1 MMGQRQREQVQ
12 RGCAVGTVVLLAW
25 LCRVLPLE
33 GLPSGLQEACGIL
46 RSLLYLSLFAGW
58 GISLYNRTVHPQVRR
73 LLLNVDLLMLFW
85 ILVRTLRFQLNTPP
99 GMDRMLGYLYY
110 APMLGIPVLCV
121 QLVLTVDRSERYRLS
136 AWARMLWL
144 PSAVLLELVLTND
157 LHQQVFRLQQPW
169 NENYQYG
176 WLFGLVV
183 GWIVI
188 CILLAFGIIAHKS
201 RNPRILRR
209 LPLPAIPMVLLG
221 VYAVLY
227 GFHIPLIKQFLG
239 DMTIV
244 HCLMTAASLEGGLR
258 CGLIQ
263 SNTGYEELHQQVWAP
278 THGRRVDGKN
288 PSFVLPDGTCWL
300 YSEQTVF
307 GEGVRPH
314 VECIFSEVTDL
325 QRQRQELLRQNQELL
340 RMNRELRRLSENVQE
355 MTREKEILEFKTR
368 LHDEMGYGLTAV
380 RQCLLQ
386 RKDPAELE
394 ASLEQMNKAV
404 QLYRKDS
411 EAPPEENEW
420 DVFVEDA
427 AQLGVTVALQGP
439 MPRQHQQLLLTIAR
453 ECITNAV
460 RYAGANRLE
469 ITITPQG
476 GGQRWQFENDGP
488 PPADP
493 AITPGGGLTAIQRRV
508 MQAGGTMEVQARPR
522 YRLCVNLP
530 KEETI

>member
-1 MMGQRQREQVQ
+1 MWNKLKQWLHPDHIT
-12 RGCAVGTVVLLAW
+12 RGSIKEGFDDLPAAV
-25 LCRVLPLE
+25 C
-33 GLPSGLQEACGIL
+33 
-46 RSLLYLSLFAGW
+46 YF
-58 GISLYNRTVHPQVRR
+58 
-73 LLLNVDLLMLFW
+73 
-85 ILVRTLRFQLNTPP
+85 TP
-99 GMDRMLGYLYY
+99 D
-110 APMLGIPVLCV
+110 
-121 QLVLTVDRSERYRLS
+121 
-136 AWARMLWL
+136 
-144 PSAVLLELVLTND
+144 
-157 LHQQVFRLQQPW
+157 
-169 NENYQYG
+169 
-176 WLFGLVV
+176 
-183 GWIVI
+183 
-188 CILLAFGIIAHKS
+188 GII
-201 RNPRILRR
+201 R
-209 LPLPAIPMVLLG
+209 LCNRQMFR
-221 VYAVLY
+221 VYRALS
-227 GFHIPLIKQFLG
+227 GRDLQ
-239 DMTIV
+239 
-244 HCLMTAASLEGGLR
+244 SL
-258 CGLIQ
+258 
-263 SNTGYEELHQQVWAP
+263 EELHQQVWAP

-307 GEGVRPH
+307 GEGGSPH

-325 QRQRQELLRQNQELL
+325 QRQRQELLRQNQEL
-340 RMNRELRRLSENVQE
+340 
-355 MTREKEILEFKTR
+355 
-368 LHDEMGYGLTAV
+368 
-380 RQCLLQ
+380 Q

-394 ASLEQMNKAV
+394 ASLEQMKKAV
-404 QLYRKDS
+404 QLFRKDS

-476 GGQRWQFENDGP
+476 GGQSWQFENDGP

-508 MQAGGTMEVQARPR
+508 MQAGGTIEVQARPR

>member
-1 MMGQRQREQVQ
+1 MWNKLKQWLHPDHITRSSIKEGFDDLPA
-12 RGCAVGTVVLLAW
+12 AV
-25 LCRVLPLE
+25 C
-33 GLPSGLQEACGIL
+33 
-46 RSLLYLSLFAGW
+46 YF
-58 GISLYNRTVHPQVRR
+58 
-73 LLLNVDLLMLFW
+73 
-85 ILVRTLRFQLNTPP
+85 TP
-99 GMDRMLGYLYY
+99 D
-110 APMLGIPVLCV
+110 
-121 QLVLTVDRSERYRLS
+121 
-136 AWARMLWL
+136 
-144 PSAVLLELVLTND
+144 
-157 LHQQVFRLQQPW
+157 
-169 NENYQYG
+169 
-176 WLFGLVV
+176 
-183 GWIVI
+183 
-188 CILLAFGIIAHKS
+188 GII
-201 RNPRILRR
+201 R
-209 LPLPAIPMVLLG
+209 LCNRQMFR
-221 VYAVLY
+221 VYRALS
-227 GFHIPLIKQFLG
+227 GRDLQ
-239 DMTIV
+239 
-244 HCLMTAASLEGGLR
+244 SL
-258 CGLIQ
+258 
-263 SNTGYEELHQQVWAP
+263 EELHQQVWAP

-355 MTREKEILEFKTR
+355 MTREKEIMAFKTR
-368 LHDEMGYGLTAV
+368 LHDKMGYGLTAV

-386 RKDPAELE
+386 QKDPAELE
-394 ASLEQMNKAV
+394 ASLEQMK
-404 QLYRKDS
+404 K
-411 EAPPEENEW
+411 
-420 DVFVEDA
+420 A

-439 MPRQHQQLLLTIAR
+439 MPRQRQQLLLTIAR

-488 PPADP
+488 PPAAP

>member
-1 MMGQRQREQVQ
+1 M
-12 RGCAVGTVVLLAW
+12 C
-25 LCRVLPLE
+25 
-33 GLPSGLQEACGIL
+33 
-46 RSLLYLSLFAGW
+46 YF
-58 GISLYNRTVHPQVRR
+58 
-73 LLLNVDLLMLFW
+73 
-85 ILVRTLRFQLNTPP
+85 TP
-99 GMDRMLGYLYY
+99 D
-110 APMLGIPVLCV
+110 
-121 QLVLTVDRSERYRLS
+121 
-136 AWARMLWL
+136 
-144 PSAVLLELVLTND
+144 
-157 LHQQVFRLQQPW
+157 
-169 NENYQYG
+169 
-176 WLFGLVV
+176 
-183 GWIVI
+183 
-188 CILLAFGIIAHKS
+188 GII
-201 RNPRILRR
+201 R
-209 LPLPAIPMVLLG
+209 LCNRQMFR
-221 VYAVLY
+221 VYRALS
-227 GFHIPLIKQFLG
+227 GRDLQ
-239 DMTIV
+239 
-244 HCLMTAASLEGGLR
+244 SL
-258 CGLIQ
+258 
-263 SNTGYEELHQQVWAP
+263 EELHQQVLAP

-300 YSEQTVF
+300 YSEQTVL

-355 MTREKEILEFKTR
+355 MTREKEIMAFKTR

-394 ASLEQMNKAV
+394 ASLEQMKKAV
-404 QLYRKDS
+404 QLFRKDS

>member
-1 MMGQRQREQVQ
+1 MWNKLKQWLHPDHITRSSIKEGFDDLPA
-12 RGCAVGTVVLLAW
+12 AV
-25 LCRVLPLE
+25 C
-33 GLPSGLQEACGIL
+33 
-46 RSLLYLSLFAGW
+46 YF
-58 GISLYNRTVHPQVRR
+58 
-73 LLLNVDLLMLFW
+73 
-85 ILVRTLRFQLNTPP
+85 TP
-99 GMDRMLGYLYY
+99 D
-110 APMLGIPVLCV
+110 
-121 QLVLTVDRSERYRLS
+121 
-136 AWARMLWL
+136 
-144 PSAVLLELVLTND
+144 
-157 LHQQVFRLQQPW
+157 
-169 NENYQYG
+169 
-176 WLFGLVV
+176 
-183 GWIVI
+183 
-188 CILLAFGIIAHKS
+188 GII
-201 RNPRILRR
+201 R
-209 LPLPAIPMVLLG
+209 LCNRQMFR
-221 VYAVLY
+221 VYRALS
-227 GFHIPLIKQFLG
+227 GRDLQ
-239 DMTIV
+239 
-244 HCLMTAASLEGGLR
+244 SL
-258 CGLIQ
+258 
-263 SNTGYEELHQQVWAP
+263 EELHQQVWAP

-355 MTREKEILEFKTR
+355 MTREKEIMAFKTR
-368 LHDEMGYGLTAV
+368 LHDKMGYGLTAV

-386 RKDPAELE
+386 QKDPAELE
-394 ASLEQMNKAV
+394 ASLEQMKKAV
-404 QLYRKDS
+404 QLFRKDS
-411 EAPPEENEW
+411 EALPEENEW

-439 MPRQHQQLLLTIAR
+439 MPRQRQQLLLTIAR
-453 ECITNAV
+453 ECITNTV

-488 PPADP
+488 PPAAP

>member
-1 MMGQRQREQVQ
+1 MWNKLKQWLHPDHITRSSIKEGFDDLPA
-12 RGCAVGTVVLLAW
+12 AV
-25 LCRVLPLE
+25 C
-33 GLPSGLQEACGIL
+33 
-46 RSLLYLSLFAGW
+46 YF
-58 GISLYNRTVHPQVRR
+58 
-73 LLLNVDLLMLFW
+73 
-85 ILVRTLRFQLNTPP
+85 TP
-99 GMDRMLGYLYY
+99 D
-110 APMLGIPVLCV
+110 
-121 QLVLTVDRSERYRLS
+121 
-136 AWARMLWL
+136 
-144 PSAVLLELVLTND
+144 
-157 LHQQVFRLQQPW
+157 
-169 NENYQYG
+169 
-176 WLFGLVV
+176 
-183 GWIVI
+183 
-188 CILLAFGIIAHKS
+188 GII
-201 RNPRILRR
+201 R
-209 LPLPAIPMVLLG
+209 LCNRQMFR
-221 VYAVLY
+221 VYRALS
-227 GFHIPLIKQFLG
+227 GRDLQ
-239 DMTIV
+239 
-244 HCLMTAASLEGGLR
+244 SL
-258 CGLIQ
+258 
-263 SNTGYEELHQQVWAP
+263 EELHQQVWAP

-404 QLYRKDS
+404 QLFRKDS
-411 EAPPEENEW
+411 ETSPEENEW

-439 MPRQHQQLLLTIAR
+439 MPRQRQQLLLTIAR

-522 YRLCVNLP
+522 YRRVASLSTAEMALAQCARHTVELVLMDVCTKGSRDGIDVAAEIKARYPETKVIIITSMVEESYLKRAKAAGAESFWYKDVSPESLLEVMDRTMAGESLYPDRTPETRLGQVSSTQLTPREIEVLRLVCEGLEYEEIAAELGISSRTVKRFVSSLLEKTGYSNRTRLAIAVTKKNFILP
-530 KEETI
+530 HLEE

>member
-1 MMGQRQREQVQ
+1 MWNKLKQWLHPDHIT
-12 RGCAVGTVVLLAW
+12 RGSIKEGFDDLPAAV
-25 LCRVLPLE
+25 C
-33 GLPSGLQEACGIL
+33 
-46 RSLLYLSLFAGW
+46 YF
-58 GISLYNRTVHPQVRR
+58 
-73 LLLNVDLLMLFW
+73 
-85 ILVRTLRFQLNTPP
+85 TP
-99 GMDRMLGYLYY
+99 D
-110 APMLGIPVLCV
+110 
-121 QLVLTVDRSERYRLS
+121 
-136 AWARMLWL
+136 
-144 PSAVLLELVLTND
+144 
-157 LHQQVFRLQQPW
+157 
-169 NENYQYG
+169 
-176 WLFGLVV
+176 
-183 GWIVI
+183 
-188 CILLAFGIIAHKS
+188 GII
-201 RNPRILRR
+201 R
-209 LPLPAIPMVLLG
+209 LCNRQMFR
-221 VYAVLY
+221 VYRALS
-227 GFHIPLIKQFLG
+227 GRDLQ
-239 DMTIV
+239 
-244 HCLMTAASLEGGLR
+244 SL
-258 CGLIQ
+258 
-263 SNTGYEELHQQVWAP
+263 EELHQQVWAP

-307 GEGVRPH
+307 GEGGSPH

-355 MTREKEILEFKTR
+355 MTREKEIMAFKTR

-394 ASLEQMNKAV
+394 ASLEQMKKAV
-404 QLYRKDS
+404 QLFRKDS

-476 GGQRWQFENDGP
+476 GGQSWQFENDGP

-508 MQAGGTMEVQARPR
+508 MQAGGTIEVQARPR
-522 YRLCVNLP
+522 YRRVASLSTAEMALAQCARHTVELVLMDVCTKGSRDGIDVAAEIKARYPETKVIIITSMVEESYLKRAKAAGAESFWYKDVSPESLLEVMDRTMAGESLYPDRTPETRLGQVSSTQLTPREIEVLRLVCEGLEYEEIAAELGISSRTVKRFVSSLLEKTGYSNRTRLAIAVTKKNFILP
-530 KEETI
+530 HLEEE

>member
-1 MMGQRQREQVQ
+1 MWNKLKQWLHPDHITRSSIKEGFDDLPA
-12 RGCAVGTVVLLAW
+12 AV
-25 LCRVLPLE
+25 C
-33 GLPSGLQEACGIL
+33 
-46 RSLLYLSLFAGW
+46 YF
-58 GISLYNRTVHPQVRR
+58 
-73 LLLNVDLLMLFW
+73 
-85 ILVRTLRFQLNTPP
+85 TP
-99 GMDRMLGYLYY
+99 D
-110 APMLGIPVLCV
+110 
-121 QLVLTVDRSERYRLS
+121 
-136 AWARMLWL
+136 
-144 PSAVLLELVLTND
+144 
-157 LHQQVFRLQQPW
+157 
-169 NENYQYG
+169 
-176 WLFGLVV
+176 
-183 GWIVI
+183 
-188 CILLAFGIIAHKS
+188 GII
-201 RNPRILRR
+201 R
-209 LPLPAIPMVLLG
+209 LCNRQMFR
-221 VYAVLY
+221 VYRALS
-227 GFHIPLIKQFLG
+227 GRDLQ
-239 DMTIV
+239 
-244 HCLMTAASLEGGLR
+244 SL
-258 CGLIQ
+258 
-263 SNTGYEELHQQVWAP
+263 EELHQQVWAP

-439 MPRQHQQLLLTIAR
+439 MPRQRQQLLLTIAR

-522 YRLCVNLP
+522 YRLLQPHPPSHCRYQEKLHPPPSGGVRFCRAKPLSHGLRKDGRVVQRRSLPVRQTPLQRGAFFMLILLP
-530 KEETI
+530 KVPNCGTRRKYWKNFGQNTEKFSQFCPLWPMRNRGAVWYP

>member
-1 MMGQRQREQVQ
+1 MWNKLKQWLHPDHITRSSIKEGFDDLPA
-12 RGCAVGTVVLLAW
+12 AV
-25 LCRVLPLE
+25 C
-33 GLPSGLQEACGIL
+33 
-46 RSLLYLSLFAGW
+46 YF
-58 GISLYNRTVHPQVRR
+58 
-73 LLLNVDLLMLFW
+73 
-85 ILVRTLRFQLNTPP
+85 TP
-99 GMDRMLGYLYY
+99 D
-110 APMLGIPVLCV
+110 
-121 QLVLTVDRSERYRLS
+121 
-136 AWARMLWL
+136 
-144 PSAVLLELVLTND
+144 
-157 LHQQVFRLQQPW
+157 
-169 NENYQYG
+169 
-176 WLFGLVV
+176 
-183 GWIVI
+183 
-188 CILLAFGIIAHKS
+188 GII
-201 RNPRILRR
+201 R
-209 LPLPAIPMVLLG
+209 LCNRQMFR
-221 VYAVLY
+221 VYRALS
-227 GFHIPLIKQFLG
+227 GRDLQ
-239 DMTIV
+239 
-244 HCLMTAASLEGGLR
+244 SL
-258 CGLIQ
+258 
-263 SNTGYEELHQQVWAP
+263 EELHQQVWAP

-307 GEGVRPH
+307 GEGGRPH

-340 RMNRELRRLSENVQE
+340 R
-355 MTREKEILEFKTR
+355 
-368 LHDEMGYGLTAV
+368 
-380 RQCLLQ
+380 
-386 RKDPAELE
+386 KDPAELE

-404 QLYRKDS
+404 QLFRKDS
-411 EAPPEENEW
+411 ETPPEENEW

-439 MPRQHQQLLLTIAR
+439 MPRQRQQLLLTIAR